1 MRFSDFSNQEVECG
15 KKQFFFFPQCEYG
28 NMRVH
33 VDGQAVEYPT

>member
-1 MRFSDFSNQEVECG
+1 MWKETV
-15 KKQFFFFPQCEYG
+15 FFFPQCEYG